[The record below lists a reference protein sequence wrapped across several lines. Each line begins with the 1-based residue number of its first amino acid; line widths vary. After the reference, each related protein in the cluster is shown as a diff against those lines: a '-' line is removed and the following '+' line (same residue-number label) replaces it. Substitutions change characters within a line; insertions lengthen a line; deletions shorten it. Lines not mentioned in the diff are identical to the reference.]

1 MIHKAKFENFK
12 GLKDVEVTFD
22 SRFTV
27 LVGPN
32 GTGKTSVLEGIHAL
46 LTSADR
52 GSVASPFDLTFV
64 GDHLDD
70 WHTRGSPDT
79 LGVEVELDTPS
90 AKPFVIRIS
99 GTRTSGP
106 IRPPEQRWSTK
117 RQYRRVSRQGS
128 QQFLDLSTVDAVS
141 ELGAIWPD
149 SVLLHLDPRAMAESS
164 SPPADPFVSP
174 FLTLGNGMGLASY
187 LAGIALADRPRYD
200 KLIDAYRR
208 VIPAVAD
215 VRFRRVQVT
224 RSQPTSVT
232 INGQPVLHNQTV
244 QTAGEQLVFDFL
256 NARDIPASSVS
267 EGTLLS
273 LGILAATHA
282 HPGGPAV
289 ILLDDL
295 EHGLHPKAQYELLD
309 VLRLVIDETSFLQI
323 IATSH
328 SPYIL
333 DKLEPNEVRV
343 TGLGEDGSVVIAP
356 LTDHPA
362 YEKWKDSMT
371 PGEFWSH
378 TGEDWLKKIK
388 RETVSP

>member
-208 VIPAVAD
+208 VIPVVA
-215 VRFRRVQVT
+215 RV
-224 RSQPTSVT
+224 
-232 INGQPVLHNQTV
+232 
-244 QTAGEQLVFDFL
+244 A
-256 NARDIPASSVS
+256 
-267 EGTLLS
+267 
-273 LGILAATHA
+273 
-282 HPGGPAV
+282 
-289 ILLDDL
+289 
-295 EHGLHPKAQYELLD
+295 
-309 VLRLVIDETSFLQI
+309 
-323 IATSH
+323 
-328 SPYIL
+328 
-333 DKLEPNEVRV
+333 
-343 TGLGEDGSVVIAP
+343 
-356 LTDHPA
+356 
-362 YEKWKDSMT
+362 
-371 PGEFWSH
+371 
-378 TGEDWLKKIK
+378 
-388 RETVSP
+388 